1 MTFPHGRRF
10 SGASPPE
17 SQGGE
22 THEVC
27 AEKRHEERTE
37 RDGGAPDHSA
47 ASPPAD
53 CPMGTRAPAA
63 LIFDAADFEWR
74 SLHVRRTFGGVRSLR
89 QRMHIVT
96 RAGYSNTLTVR
107 CIR

>member
-1 MTFPHGRRF
+1 
-10 SGASPPE
+10 
-17 SQGGE
+17 
-22 THEVC
+22 
-27 AEKRHEERTE
+27 
-37 RDGGAPDHSA
+37 
-47 ASPPAD
+47 
-53 CPMGTRAPAA
+53 MGTRAPAA